1 MTTQTPERT
10 LDAIAQGDFPVLE
23 ELTQMHLDTLERS
36 GLDERT
42 YHLVRL
48 AALIAM
54 ESAPAS
60 YLINLAAAREAGLTA
75 ADAQAVCT
83 AIAPIVGSA
92 RVVSAAGSVLRAL
105 VLKEAVSESK
115 ESQE

>member
-1 MTTQTPERT
+1 MTAQTPERT
-10 LDAIAQGDFPVLE
+10 LDAIAQGDSPVFE
-23 ELTQMHLDTLERS
+23 ELVQMHLDTLERS

-54 ESAPAS
+54 DSAPVS
-60 YLINLAAAREAGLTA
+60 YLMNLSVAQEAGVTT
-75 ADAQAVCT
+75 ADAQGVCT

-92 RVVSAAGSVLRAL
+92 RVVSAAGNVLRAL
-105 VLKEAVSESK
+105 S
-115 ESQE
+115 

>member
-1 MTTQTPERT
+1 MATQAPERT
-10 LDAIAQGDFPVLE
+10 LGAIAKGDSPVLE
-23 ELTQMHLDTLERS
+23 ELVQMHLDTLERS

-54 ESAPAS
+54 DSAPVS
-60 YLINLAAAREAGLTA
+60 YLMNLAVARDAGLTA
-75 ADAQAVCT
+75 ADAQGVCT

-105 VLKEAVSESK
+105 GFEEALPAN
-115 ESQE
+115 

>member
-1 MTTQTPERT
+1 MTAQTPERT
-10 LDAIAQGDFPVLE
+10 LDAIAQGDSPVFE
-23 ELTQMHLDTLERS
+23 ELVQMHLDTLERS

-54 ESAPAS
+54 SSAPVS
-60 YLINLAAAREAGLTA
+60 YLMNLSVAQEAGVTA
-75 ADAQAVCT
+75 ADAQGVCT

-105 VLKEAVSESK
+105 S
-115 ESQE
+115 

>member
-10 LDAIAQGDFPVLE
+10 LGAIAHGDAPVFE
-23 ELTQMHLDTLERS
+23 EIVQMHLDTLERS

-48 AALIAM
+48 AALVAVD
-54 ESAPAS
+54 SAPAS
-60 YLINLAAAREAGLTA
+60 YLMNLAAAQEAGLTA
-75 ADAQAVCT
+75 ADAQGVTT

-92 RVVSAAGSVLRAL
+92 RVVSAAGNVLRAL
-105 VLKEAVSESK
+105 GLSEILN
-115 ESQE
+115 ENPE

>member
-1 MTTQTPERT
+1 MAEQQ
-10 LDAIAQGDFPVLE
+10 LDAVAHGDVPVLE
-23 ELTQMHLDTLERS
+23 ELAQMHINTLPNS

-54 ESAPAS
+54 DSAPAS
-60 YLINLAAAREAGLTA
+60 YLANLQVARDAGVTVE
-75 ADAQAVCT
+75 DAQAVCV

-92 RVVSAAGSVLRAL
+92 RIVSATGNVLRGLGLGA
-105 VLKEAVSESK
+105 AISEQK
-115 ESQE
+115 

>member
-10 LDAIAQGDFPVLE
+10 LGAIAQGDSPVFE
-23 ELTQMHLDTLERS
+23 ELVQMHLDTLERS

-48 AALIAM
+48 AALVAM
-54 ESAPAS
+54 ESAPVS
-60 YLINLAAAREAGLTA
+60 YLMNLAAAREAGLTA
-75 ADAQAVCT
+75 ADAQGVCT

-105 VLKEAVSESK
+105 GLTEVLAAGEESK
-115 ESQE
+115 E

>member
-1 MTTQTPERT
+1 MTASVAEQRFE
-10 LDAIAQGDFPVLE
+10 AVAHGDMPVLE
-23 ELTQMHLDTLERS
+23 ELAQMHINTLANS

-54 ESAPAS
+54 DSAPAS
-60 YLINLAAAREAGLTA
+60 YLANLQIARDAGLTVE
-75 ADAQAVCT
+75 DAQAVCV

-92 RVVSAAGSVLRAL
+92 RIVSATGNVLRGL
-105 VLKEAVSESK
+105 GVSEALN
-115 ESQE
+115 E

>member
-1 MTTQTPERT
+1 MTTLAPERT
-10 LDAIAQGDFPVLE
+10 LDAIANGEAPVFE
-23 ELTQMHLDTLERS
+23 ELVQMHLDTLERS

-48 AALIAM
+48 AALIAQG
-54 ESAPAS
+54 SAPAS
-60 YLINLAAAREAGLTA
+60 YMMNLAAAREAGLTA
-75 ADAQAVCT
+75 KDAKGVTT

-105 VLKEAVSESK
+105 GFEAAISDDE
-115 ESQE
+115 

>member
-1 MTTQTPERT
+1 MTASVEQR
-10 LDAIAQGDFPVLE
+10 LDAVAHGDMPMLE
-23 ELTQMHLDTLERS
+23 ELAQMHLDTLPNS

-54 ESAPAS
+54 DSAPAS
-60 YLINLAAAREAGLTA
+60 YLANLKVARDAGLTA
-75 ADAQAVCT
+75 EDAQSVCV

-92 RVVSAAGSVLRAL
+92 RIVSATGNVLRAL
-105 VLKEAVSESK
+105 GLGEMIPE
-115 ESQE
+115 QG